1 MSGSHGVA
9 AVAGP
14 EGTKAGLRAIR
25 ISAGVLAVAAVAQLV
40 VVGVGGSAGLF
51 AAALDNLGDVIST
64 VALAL
69 AFMAARRAADDRY
82 TFGYQ
87 RLEDL
92 AGIVVV
98 LVIWASAGLAAFE
111 SVRKL
116 AGHHRPSAL
125 GIGLAV
131 AAIGALGNEVVARY
145 KMRVGRAIGSEP
157 LVADGKHAR
166 IDALASIAAF
176 GGLLG
181 VKLGWRAADPLA
193 GLLITVAIV
202 AIAWDASGHVL
213 ARVMDAVD
221 PKIVSLIEHAATE

>member
-69 AFMAARRAADDRY
+69 AFSGARRAADNRY

-92 AGIVVV
+92 AGVVVV
-98 LVIWASAGLAAFE
+98 LIIWASAGLAAFE

-116 AGHHRPSAL
+116 RGEHKVSSI
-125 GIGLAV
+125 GIGITV
-131 AAIGALGNEVVARY
+131 ALVGAAANEIVARY
-145 KMRVGRAIGSEP
+145 KIRVGKKIGSSP
-157 LVADGKHAR
+157 LVADGQHAR
-166 IDALASIAAF
+166 T
-176 GGLLG
+176 
-181 VKLGWRAADPLA
+181 DP
-193 GLLITVAIV
+193 
-202 AIAWDASGHVL
+202 
-213 ARVMDAVD
+213 
-221 PKIVSLIEHAATE
+221 